1 MASRSPH
8 SASSTFLEGVSR
20 RAKRPLVFGPWVLF
34 LLVVGAQFAFGMW
47 MNSRGFLWNDALS
60 RATNALQV
68 LHSKEPSLAVIG
80 FVWMPLPSLI
90 ELLWVS
96 FFPLW
101 PQIVSSGFAS
111 TLTTALAGGATAALL
126 LYTARRLGL
135 SDRLGW
141 AFALVV
147 TYLLVPRPS
156 GAPSDFIVVRRPA
169 LWLGGESDFELVKS
183 FPETPS
189 KWRLYKVVEQPARE
203 GRTDQ

>member
-60 RATNALQV
+60 RIQA
-68 LHSKEPSLAVIG
+68 SPSRLENLILSHDFRFRAAVAKPRSYG
-80 FVWMPLPSLI
+80 
-90 ELLWVS
+90 VS
-96 FFPLW
+96 C
-101 PQIVSSGFAS
+101 
-111 TLTTALAGGATAALL
+111 
-126 LYTARRLGL
+126 
-135 SDRLGW
+135 
-141 AFALVV
+141 
-147 TYLLVPRPS
+147 LLVPRPS

-169 LWLGGESDFELVKS
+169 LWVGGESDFELVKS

-189 KWRLYKVVEQPARE
+189 KWRLYKVVEQLARE
-203 GRTDQ
+203 RRTDQ